1 MASVKHYDECYFVDY
16 DSYDDLNLYEV
27 GCQKCLPSYSFGPI
41 IRNNYVLHYIISGR
55 GTLFLDEK
63 EFSVSAHQAFI
74 TPPFLPAFY
83 KADSDEPWSY
93 IWIHFNGQKAM
104 DLLHQAGITREH
116 PVFIA
121 QNTVFSPD
129 SSGTQ
134 DSVPE
139 LEKCLL
145 DILYHHENEYHCI
158 GNLYHMF
165 QILINTSSRKPDPHE
180 TDCQLNYIRNV
191 INYIRKKYADPIH
204 IQDIADYCG
213 LDRSYLSK
221 LFKNA
226 TNYSPQEYLIYVR
239 MNKAKKL
246 LKNEDLSIQNIAYSV
261 GYPDPFAFSKIFK
274 KEVGISP
281 SVYREQYLRDNNK
294 KES

>member
-16 DSYDDLNLYEV
+16 DSYDDLSLYEV

-41 IRNNYVLHYIISGR
+41 IRNNYVLHYIISGE

-63 EFSVSAHQAFI
+63 EFHVSAHQAFI
-74 TPPFLPAFY
+74 TQPFLPAFY
-83 KADSDEPWSY
+83 QADADNPWNY

-104 DLLHQAGITREH
+104 DLLHRAGITRDH

-121 QNTVFSPD
+121 QNTASD
-129 SSGTQ
+129 ASAMQ
-134 DSVPE
+134 YNACD
-139 LEKCLL
+139 LEQCLL
-145 DILYHHENEYHCI
+145 DILHHPENEYYCI
-158 GNLYHMF
+158 GTLYRIF
-165 QILINTSSRKPDPHE
+165 QILIDTNSSKSEPSD
-180 TDCQLNYIRNV
+180 TDCQLNYIRIV
-191 INYIRKKYADPIH
+191 VNYIRKKYADPIH
-204 IQDIADYCG
+204 IQEIADYCG

-246 LKNEDLSIQNIAYSV
+246 LKQEDLSIQNIAYSV

-274 KEVGISP
+274 KEVGLSP
-281 SVYREQYLRDNNK
+281 SQYRENHLMDKK